1 MWALVHSLLHDQAA
15 WHGSRTGD
23 CAVGGERSRR
33 KNCRRKH
40 EGKRN
45 HGSDRI
51 IVRTPAVANWTKL
64 ILAMERRASLP
75 GHDAACVGGG
85 RASACPERPG
95 GTPVA
100 PSLLNRR
107 KPWRKKRTY

>member
-45 HGSDRI
+45 HVSDRI

-64 ILAMERRASLP
+64 ILAMERRASPP
-75 GHDAACVGGG
+75 GHDAACVGGEG
-85 RASACPERPG
+85 RGPALSVPEG
-95 GTPVA
+95 G
-100 PSLLNRR
+100 PSLHHYGTGE
-107 KPWRKKRTY
+107 KRGARS